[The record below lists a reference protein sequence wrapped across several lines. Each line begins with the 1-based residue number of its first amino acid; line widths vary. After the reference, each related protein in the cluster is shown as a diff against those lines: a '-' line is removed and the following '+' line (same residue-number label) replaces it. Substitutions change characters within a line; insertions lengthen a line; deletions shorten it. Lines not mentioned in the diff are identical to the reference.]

1 MIEKIEE
8 LIGVKGI
15 KALGNQLSS
24 FKIKNINLIEPI
36 PYSPPEKTPIME
48 LEVNEEV
55 NVQNENVENDNKNS
69 ENRDG
74 QTELE
79 F

>member
-1 MIEKIEE
+1 MF
-8 LIGVKGI
+8 GHFFF
-15 KALGNQLSS
+15 SS

-48 LEVNEEV
+48 LEVNEDV
-55 NVQNENVENDNKNS
+55 SVQNENVENDNKNS
-69 ENRDG
+69 ENQEG